1 MSKSKGKDNIVTNVI
16 QESEDSIPSII
27 VFGLAGKGKSTI
39 LNILKNGDYLK

>member
-1 MSKSKGKDNIVTNVI
+1 MSKSKGKDNINAI